1 VRLAQL
7 FRDVTEFLYPGL
19 CASCRKPSGNSF
31 LCEICSGEVDHLAIT
46 PACPLCALP
55 LGYPNAPC
63 PYCIGRGVSHYDRIV
78 RLTPYDPPIRGLVH
92 RLKYNRSWAVGEF
105 FADRLLAMEAV
116 KSLLQECDCV
126 VPIPLHFL
134 RRWGR
139 GYNQAEVIARRLAR
153 ACDLPL
159 ASPVVR
165 QRNTEA
171 QTHLHSRQRRMA
183 NLRGAFR
190 LTDPAE
196 IAGRHVVVVDDVL
209 TTGATLQM
217 LARTLKPA
225 KPASLSALVV
235 AVAEPK
241 PTNPRPPR

>member
-1 VRLAQL
+1 
-7 FRDVTEFLYPGL
+7 
-19 CASCRKPSGNSF
+19 
-31 LCEICSGEVDHLAIT
+31 CSGEVDHLAIT

-165 QRNTEA
+165 RRNTET

-196 IAGRHVVVVDDVL
+196 ITGRHVVVVDDVL